1 MENNIKALSIAF
13 LAALFLNSLLERGV
27 AYGDGVCV
35 VGHYKTVRPSN
46 ISGNPEDPIKEIIGF
61 I

>member
-27 AYGDGVCV
+27 ACGDGVCV
-35 VGHYKTVRPSN
+35 VGH
-46 ISGNPEDPIKEIIGF
+46 
-61 I
+61 